1 MAQQLQISRDL
12 TQKQKHLGSD
22 SEDEG
27 FETEETSNPSG
38 DNTGNPWVGG
48 TKPDKDVT
56 EFVSSYKKFWAEQSK
71 QTNVEQLDDGKLEL
85 AGSEIYTSSDDEREI
100 IESISNKTSI
110 QLDQNNI
117 GDSKTKHTGN
127 RVLENKDLKRKKSTK
142 NKDPTE
148 TSIKIKKKAN
158 LNNSSGDWDI
168 EEMFDNAETK
178 IKEKLK
184 MKLSKTKDNKGSK
197 GIKKSKAKK
206 DGPKKKASKKID
218 LSIPSQSKKQIIDE
232 EMIEQPLR
240 GGDAENNTDIDA
252 LKNILGDAVSTKKMS
267 TKQSKTSQNTLVDPE
282 KFMTPKVTNLDS
294 AIPDLLVED
303 ENSLENNQKKIIMEA
318 FEDNDII
325 DDFTKEKKAEVN
337 KDQPKDIDLNL
348 PGWGSWA
355 GTGINPKKQ
364 RKRRRF
370 IVKMPE
376 VMPRRDDNKGTLII
390 NEKAA
395 AKVKPHLVSE
405 VPFPFKTVKDYEAS
419 IRAPIGNT
427 FVPELA
433 YRRFIRPAV
442 ETRMGAI
449 IEPATTGVLMG
460 KPKKVH

>member
-56 EFVSSYKKFWAEQSK
+56 EFVSGYKKFWTEQGK
-71 QTNVEQLDDGKLEL
+71 QTNVEQLDDDKPEL
-85 AGSEIYTSSDDEREI
+85 AGSEINTSSDDESDI
-100 IESISNKTSI
+100 NESISNKTSI
-110 QLDQNNI
+110 QPEQNNI
-117 GDSKTKHTGN
+117 GNSKTKHTEN
-127 RVLENKDLKRKKSTK
+127 KVLKKKDLKRKKSTK
-142 NKDPTE
+142 NKDLTE
-148 TSIKIKKKAN
+148 TSIKKKKKAN

-184 MKLSKTKDNKGSK
+184 MKLSKTKDSK
-197 GIKKSKAKK
+197 DTKKSKAKK
-206 DGPKKKASKKID
+206 NGTIKKASKKID
-218 LSIPSQSKKQIIDE
+218 LSIPSQSKKQVIDE

-240 GGDAENNTDIDA
+240 GGDAENNTNIDA
-252 LKNILGDAVSTKKMS
+252 LKNILGDAVSTEKMS
-267 TKQSKTSQNTLVDPE
+267 TKQSKTSQNALVDPE

-294 AIPDLLVED
+294 AIPDVLVED
-303 ENSLENNQKKIIMEA
+303 ENSPENNQKKIIMEA

-325 DDFTKEKKAEVN
+325 DDFTKEKKDEVN
-337 KDQPKDIDLNL
+337 KDKPKDIDLNL

-395 AKVKPHLVSE
+395 VKVKSHLVSE

-449 IEPATTGVLMG
+449 IEPATTSVLMG